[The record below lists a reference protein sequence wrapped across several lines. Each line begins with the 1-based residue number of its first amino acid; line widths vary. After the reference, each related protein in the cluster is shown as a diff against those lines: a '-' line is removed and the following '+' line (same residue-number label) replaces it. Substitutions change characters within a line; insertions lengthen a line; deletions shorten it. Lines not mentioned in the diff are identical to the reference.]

1 MASEEGYEASE
12 ECRVIPQNS
21 LLTSANACIFI
32 HSDFSPDK
40 AQLLTIYN
48 LLCVPLTKHDIL
60 VVFIPAAQYGQMKSQ
75 KGGHPLLNVQHSQG
89 WQQAM
94 TQPGFV
100 SPRKAACLQ
109 HSQHSAPTQLH
120 CSKEPPSTTETRP
133 HSAAPPCC
141 TDQNPLLKLL
151 AEWSLTI
158 ALKSQPCFSN
168 SRAFLCASPS
178 RAKQGCESA
187 SGFSK
192 LSVSKAEV
200 HTGSKQIKKGKTK
213 LKEVS
218 RHLCPLDAAYSH
230 RQRQPAGSQTKQCT
244 Q

>member
-1 MASEEGYEASE
+1 MKLKVYE
-12 ECRVIPQNS
+12 RVWLSRQNRPIIQLSLMVLLENCLFQAQQNS

-75 KGGHPLLNVQHSQG
+75 KGGHPLLNIQHSQG

-141 TDQNPLLKLL
+141 TDQNPLLKPL
-151 AEWSLTI
+151 AE
-158 ALKSQPCFSN
+158 
-168 SRAFLCASPS
+168 
-178 RAKQGCESA
+178 
-187 SGFSK
+187 
-192 LSVSKAEV
+192 
-200 HTGSKQIKKGKTK
+200 
-213 LKEVS
+213 
-218 RHLCPLDAAYSH
+218 
-230 RQRQPAGSQTKQCT
+230 
-244 Q
+244 